1 MTLRY
6 LEFFWRKKSIL
17 GFISLKIDILKS
29 AMSAM
34 FYIFYVIVTSNVDR
48 FS

>member
-1 MTLRY
+1 MTIRY
-6 LEFFWRKKSIL
+6 LEFFWQKKSIL
-17 GFISLKIDILKS
+17 GFISLKIDILKL

-34 FYIFYVIVTSNVDR
+34 FYYVIVTSYVDR